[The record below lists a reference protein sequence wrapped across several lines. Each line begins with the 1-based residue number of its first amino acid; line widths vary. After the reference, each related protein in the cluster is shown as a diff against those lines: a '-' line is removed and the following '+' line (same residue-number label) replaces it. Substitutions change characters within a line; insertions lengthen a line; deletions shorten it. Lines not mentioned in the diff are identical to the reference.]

1 MRRGDAARQYC
12 QTQASEGGM
21 TMPQV
26 TRVGRVVVPVSDQDK
41 AIAFYTPGRPTGI
54 LLTSPDPAADQAELA
69 GRGVDV
75 DAELMGGDGGVP
87 VMFSFRDQDKNSL
100 MIVQEA

>member
-1 MRRGDAARQYC
+1 M
-12 QTQASEGGM
+12 
-21 TMPQV
+21 
-26 TRVGRVVVPVSDQDK
+26 GRVVVPVSDQDK
-41 AIAFYTPGRPTGI
+41 
-54 LLTSPDPAADQAELA
+54 LLTSPDPAAELA

-100 MIVQEA
+100 MIVQEP